1 MFSSTTIASS
11 MTTPTI
17 STRASIVTLLSVKPN
32 HFMKANVATIEVGMA
47 TAAINVERH
56 DRMKTSTVRQARM
69 LPEMRC
75 PSISCRAA
83 RMYRD

>member
-1 MFSSTTIASS
+1 MA
-11 MTTPTI
+11 
-17 STRASIVTLLSVKPN
+17 AK
-32 HFMKANVATIEVGMA
+32 VAMIDVGMA

-56 DRMKTSTVRQARM
+56 DCMKISTVNDARR
-69 LPEMRC
+69 LPEIRC